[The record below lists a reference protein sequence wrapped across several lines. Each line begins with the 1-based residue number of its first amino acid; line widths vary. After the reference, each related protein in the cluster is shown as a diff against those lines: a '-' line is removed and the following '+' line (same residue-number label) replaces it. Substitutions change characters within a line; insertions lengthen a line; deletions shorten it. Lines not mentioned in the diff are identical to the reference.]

1 MIHLYLDSVIGDAIL
16 KAIYTAVWG
25 MFIQGPLQLISQ
37 FNQILVWLASGVIF
51 ALIFGNKKLDGTDTF
66 TFSGIPSVFWGFC
79 ILAFFVLVVIFMIQY
94 FKIIHSDVAK
104 MKPALFEALK
114 GSGKALL
121 FIFIIPFAF
130 FVANELIVFLNNGTQ
145 IIFGAQNANIADVL
159 YHLGDAGWDGT
170 SGAPSN
176 YGVPGNV
183 LEYNM
188 FIQIIGTYFFV
199 YALIMTGLAL
209 TGKVIELFIL
219 FITGPIVFAKM
230 PNDGGQA
237 AGVWKN
243 LCITKLIASWGTLTS
258 YSCFTMAISLLLK
271 NGLSD
276 FSGIGRIV
284 AMLFFVCGG
293 AVSILGVS
301 AMIANFVG
309 ESVGAMEGAA
319 SLRSTIAAGGMM
331 FAASRK
337 AGQILGFGKN
347 AVNAGGQKRGF
358 FSKMFGRPSGGS
370 YDSQDFSRADSV
382 GISESVIPR
391 NSFQNRTG
399 LMAAVGST
407 IGGIS
412 SIWAARNAAGS
423 LKGVEKGSAE
433 WKSAKQA
440 RNKAGW
446 SAFGKGIGN
455 VAGNVTGVNKVKDG
469 IRNIKESTKSQYGS
483 HKKSYGKDTFS
494 NSKIKK

>member
-1 MIHLYLDSVIGDAIL
+1 
-16 KAIYTAVWG
+16 
-25 MFIQGPLQLISQ
+25 
-37 FNQILVWLASGVIF
+37 
-51 ALIFGNKKLDGTDTF
+51 
-66 TFSGIPSVFWGFC
+66 
-79 ILAFFVLVVIFMIQY
+79 
-94 FKIIHSDVAK
+94 
-104 MKPALFEALK
+104 
-114 GSGKALL
+114 
-121 FIFIIPFAF
+121 
-130 FVANELIVFLNNGTQ
+130 
-145 IIFGAQNANIADVL
+145 
-159 YHLGDAGWDGT
+159 
-170 SGAPSN
+170 
-176 YGVPGNV
+176 
-183 LEYNM
+183 
-188 FIQIIGTYFFV
+188 
-199 YALIMTGLAL
+199 MTGLAL

-276 FSGIGRIV
+276 FSEIGRIV

-319 SLRSTIAAGGMM
+319 SLRSTIAAGGIM

-358 FSKMFGRPSGGS
+358 FSKMFGKPGGGP
-370 YDSQDFSRADSV
+370 YDSQDFSRADSG
-382 GISESVIPR
+382 GISEFVIPR

-412 SIWAARNAAGS
+412 SIWAARNAAAS
-423 LKGVEKGSAE
+423 LPKEKGSAE
-433 WKSAKQA
+433 WKAAKQA

-446 SAFGKGIGN
+446 SVFGKGFGN
-455 VAGNVTGVNKVKDG
+455 VVGNVTGVNKVKDG
-469 IRNIKESTKSQYGS
+469 IRNIKESTKQQYDS
-483 HKKSYGKDTFS
+483 HSKKYDDKD
-494 NSKIKK
+494 NNKKL